1 MIPQSTF
8 KFLKALKE
16 NNNREWF
23 QEHKNEYEAAKKN
36 FEEFVDKLIDG
47 ISTFDSG
54 VRGLQA
60 KKCVF
65 RIYRDVRFSH
75 DKSPYKTNFG
85 ASINPAGKK
94 AMTAAGYYFH
104 LEPGASFIGGG
115 IYMPAGPQLNA
126 IRLAIYNNTKE
137 FKKIIQ
143 KKSFVDS
150 FGELWGEKLK
160 TAPKDFPKDFAD
172 VELLKYK
179 SYIVGQD
186 NKKDKDM
193 LSSDL
198 LKNSI
203 KLCKEMYPFLN
214 FINKSI

>member
-8 KFLKALKE
+8 KFLKALRE
-16 NNNREWF
+16 NNNRDWF
-23 QEHKNEYEAAKKN
+23 QKHKNEYETAKNN
-36 FEEFVDKLIDG
+36 FEDFVNKLISG
-47 ISTFDSG
+47 ISAFDSG
-54 VRGLQA
+54 VRGLEA

-85 ASINPAGKK
+85 AGINPGGKK
-94 AMTAAGYYFH
+94 SMKAGYYFH
-104 LEPGASFIGGG
+104 VESGASFIGGG
-115 IYMPAGPQLNA
+115 IYMPPSPELNA
-126 IRLAIYNNTKE
+126 VRLAIYNHPKE
-137 FKKIIQ
+137 FKKIIH

-160 TAPKDFPKDFAD
+160 TSPKDFPKDFVD
-172 VELLKYK
+172 IDLLRYK

-186 NKKDKDM
+186 HIKDKEM
-193 LSSDL
+193 LSPDL

-203 KLCKEMYPFLN
+203 RLCKEIYPFLN
-214 FINKSI
+214 FINRAI

>member
-1 MIPQSTF
+1 MIPHSTF
-8 KFLKALKE
+8 KFLKELKA

-23 QEHKNEYEAAKKN
+23 NDHKAEYEAAKLN
-36 FEEFVDKLIDG
+36 FEEFIAKLIDG

-54 VRGLQA
+54 VRELSA

-75 DKSPYKTNFG
+75 DKKPYKNNFG
-85 ASINPAGKK
+85 ASINPSGKK
-94 AMTAAGYYFH
+94 SMKGGYYFH
-104 LEPGASFIGGG
+104 IEPGASFIGGG
-115 IYMPAGPQLNA
+115 IYMPPSPELHAV
-126 IRLAIYNNTKE
+126 RLAIYNNNKE
-137 FKKIIQ
+137 FKKIIH

-160 TAPKDFPKDFAD
+160 TSPKDFPKDFAD
-172 VELLKYK
+172 IDLLRYK
-179 SYIVGQD
+179 SYIVGYD
-186 NKKDKDM
+186 NIKDKEM
-193 LSSDL
+193 QSADL

-214 FINKSI
+214 FLNKAI